1 MRHAARIAA
10 FAFVCSPLLAL
21 SACGSQEI
29 SLSKSDP
36 YYEGAQIFDQRCSG
50 CHSLDVVGAHGSNI
64 KASDKEITDG
74 PNFNQ
79 RHETEANVLYA
90 LRNGGFSGKIMPQ
103 NLVTGAEAEAVA
115 KFLAANAGKEAKT
128 PAGPTVSSHPTDDPA
143 GTTVVSGREGSPT
156 SATTPEGETT
166 PDGE

>member
-29 SLSKSDP
+29 AISKSDP
-36 YYEGAQIFDQRCSG
+36 YYEGAKIFDQRCSG

-79 RHETEANVLYA
+79 RKETEANVLYA

-115 KFLAANAGKEAKT
+115 RFLAANAGKDVKT
-128 PAGPTVSSHPTDDPA
+128 PAGPTPKAPEA
-143 GTTVVSGREGSPT
+143 
-156 SATTPEGETT
+156 ATTPEGEI
-166 PDGE
+166 PPAGE

>member
-10 FAFVCSPLLAL
+10 FALACSPLLAL

-29 SLSKSDP
+29 GLSKSDP
-36 YYEGAQIFDQRCSG
+36 NIEGAKIFDQRCSG

-79 RHETEANVLYA
+79 RRETEANVLYA

-115 KFLAANAGKEAKT
+115 RFLAANAGKDAKNPAAPTRTAT
-128 PAGPTVSSHPTDDPA
+128 PDVDSTTPDDS
-143 GTTVVSGREGSPT
+143 TTPE
-156 SATTPEGETT
+156 ATTPA
-166 PDGE
+166 P